1 MPSPV
6 RIKSRQARYPF
17 IVTIIHPSG
26 SHRKFAVRSE
36 SRHIQN
42 TESHLPDM
50 IVGNT
55 VFQMIHIFMI
65 KLMGVFAD
73 RFEKQLFL
81 GRR

>member
-1 MPSPV
+1 
-6 RIKSRQARYPF
+6 
-17 IVTIIHPSG
+17 
-26 SHRKFAVRSE
+26 
-36 SRHIQN
+36 
-42 TESHLPDM
+42 M